1 MYANGEGVDQDFA
14 TAEKGYRRAA
24 AQGYAKAEFNLG
36 LMYELGAGPKK
47 NSAEATK
54 WYRRAAEK
62 GVALAQLHLE
72 NLHVL
77 GKGVTQDYA
86 TAHMMF
92 NLAGSKGV
100 VDGLKNRDTL
110 AKAMSD
116 DQIGKAQ
123 SIARQWKPKP
133 ITRTAAQRETA
144 KDPARVA

>member
-1 MYANGEGVDQDFA
+1 M
-14 TAEKGYRRAA
+14 
-24 AQGYAKAEFNLG
+24 
-36 LMYELGAGPKK
+36 
-47 NSAEATK
+47 
-54 WYRRAAEK
+54 
-62 GVALAQLHLE
+62 
-72 NLHVL
+72 L

-100 VDGLKNRDTL
+100 VDELRDRDTL

-123 SIARQWKPKP
+123 SIARQWKSKP

-144 KDPARVA
+144 KIPRGSP

>member
-1 MYANGEGVDQDFA
+1 MH
-14 TAEKGYRRAA
+14 
-24 AQGYAKAEFNLG
+24 
-36 LMYELGAGPKK
+36 ELGAGPKK
-47 NSAEATK
+47 NSAKSHK

-123 SIARQWKPKP
+123 SIARQWKSKP